1 MDSEPR
7 GHESSRRTHTDLKP
21 LKTKCDV
28 AHFLEAIRE
37 GFCSSVNLRESGLE
51 DSLIQNGVLKDDS
64 DVESLYHNHSSR
76 KDKTRRLWFILHD
89 VDHNIFINKGIA
101 CAL

>member
-1 MDSEPR
+1 MCVTKRSIV
-7 GHESSRRTHTDLKP
+7 TDPDCRAHYGIKYLTYFFP
-21 LKTKCDV
+21 ETKCDV

-37 GFCSSVNLRESGLE
+37 GFCSSVNLTESGLE

-76 KDKTRRLWFILHD
+76 KDKTR
-89 VDHNIFINKGIA
+89 
-101 CAL
+101 

>member
-1 MDSEPR
+1 MCVTKRSCVVTDPACR
-7 GHESSRRTHTDLKP
+7 GHYGIKYLTYFFPE
-21 LKTKCDV
+21 TKRDV

-76 KDKTRRLWFILHD
+76 KDKTR
-89 VDHNIFINKGIA
+89 
-101 CAL
+101 